1 MGKEKTLWHRIS
13 QKNCVEMGNFMEQ
26 KAVLQQG
33 EAVGTQIPSA
43 KFLD

>member
-1 MGKEKTLWHRIS
+1 MASNQPEKLRG
-13 QKNCVEMGNFMEQ
+13 NGNFMEQ

-33 EAVGTQIPSA
+33 EATGTQIPSA